1 MMKTVSDVY
10 LFGTTLIFLLQ
21 GANTKLVPLF
31 LDFYNSQS
39 LGNGQAAWL
48 LILYRSKHPG
58 LSCSEIVQMGQSAD
72 RVQGSG
78 Q

>member
-21 GANTKLVPLF
+21 GANAKLVRLI
-31 LDFYNSQS
+31 LDFYNLQS

-48 LILYRSKHPG
+48 LILFRSTHPE
-58 LSCSEIVQMGQSAD
+58 LS
-72 RVQGSG
+72 
-78 Q
+78 

>member
-21 GANTKLVPLF
+21 GANAKLVRLI

-48 LILYRSKHPG
+48 LILFRSTHPE
-58 LSCSEIVQMGQSAD
+58 LS
-72 RVQGSG
+72 
-78 Q
+78 